1 MNKYKLC
8 FYSIKK
14 NKDEVKYFD
23 NREQLEQL
31 KNCLLQKVYIKD
43 LEAFVFNSRSR
54 NYERI
59 KL

>member
-1 MNKYKLC
+1 MNKYKLS

>member
-1 MNKYKLC
+1 MNKYKLS

-43 LEAFVFNSRSR
+43 LEAYAFNSRSKM
-54 NYERI
+54 YERI